1 MADSNSS
8 SKPFMDST
16 MAEEGIVN
24 EVPPPT
30 VAVNTEESSI
40 EDIKVES
47 PPLNNAKNDVVVN
60 NTTDILLPSPDLND
74 TEPLLDIEPINNNDT
89 SAPTVSPSVSSTEDT
104 NTSSPTSSTSP
115 SVHQTTLQPTTVST
129 TTLPSLAPS
138 IQSPTTPS
146 PTTKDYYYYNNF
158 FTDRHNLILGCS
170 PKNYFI
176 DPANLLG
183 TSHSL
188 YKLYF
193 DEILPKIFIPLAKE
207 HDSHSTPLVMQ
218 HVDTDMFLT
227 ENTALYPGVVTT
239 NDVYN
244 MISIEEM
251 FVPLAHG
258 VHGDDVLKLIDEFAI
273 GNDTDTVAVSSTL
286 KNRQKYTIY
295 TITQDE
301 DELRDS
307 MDQLNITITTSLPST
322 SKDYM
327 VDDVS
332 LQSVWIDFIMKQWK
346 YDDNAC
352 LGHKED
358 DSSSGKHNHDDGK
371 HTHDKPST
379 TTHDHDKGGEANV
392 AATPSRG
399 GVTPQQSNN
408 SNTPP
413 IAAGL
418 SVVLL
423 VAIAVVGT
431 LAFFIIRKSRSPNRQ
446 SWETSISRQSELG
459 NSNNDLELQ
468 ANDAYEDEERSV
480 DYAPPMSSF
489 A

>member
-1 MADSNSS
+1 ME
-8 SKPFMDST
+8 
-16 MAEEGIVN
+16 AEGVVN
-24 EVPPPT
+24 DTSPTT
-30 VAVNTEESSI
+30 VAVDTEEEGST
-40 EDIKVES
+40 EDTNIS
-47 PPLNNAKNDVVVN
+47 LDNATISKNDVVVN
-60 NTTDILLPSPDLND
+60 DTDILLPAPDMND
-74 TEPLLDIEPINNNDT
+74 TDPLLDIEPINNVT
-89 SAPTVSPSVSSTEDT
+89 SAPTISPSVSSTEDT
-104 NTSSPTSSTSP
+104 STSSP
-115 SVHQTTLQPTTVST
+115 SVHQTTLQPITIST
-129 TTLPSLAPS
+129 TTVPSLAPS
-138 IQSPTTPS
+138 ILSPTTPY

-176 DPANLLG
+176 DPNNLLG

-193 DEILPKIFIPLAKE
+193 DEILPKTFIPIAKE
-207 HDSHSTPLVMQ
+207 HDYHSTPLVMQ

-239 NDVYN
+239 NDMYN

-258 VHGDDVLKLIDEFAI
+258 VHGDQILKLIDEFAI
-273 GNDTDTVAVSSTL
+273 GNDTDTVAVSSTIN
-286 KNRQKYTIY
+286 NRQKYTLY
-295 TITQDE
+295 TISKDE
-301 DELRDS
+301 DLLGES
-307 MDQLNITITTSLPST
+307 MEQLNITITASLPST
-322 SKDYM
+322 SKEYM

-332 LQSVWIDFIMKQWK
+332 LQSVWVDFIMKQWK
-346 YDDNAC
+346 YDDNGC

-358 DSSSGKHNHDDGK
+358 SSGGKHNHDDGK

-379 TTHDHDKGGEANV
+379 TTHDHDKGGSANISGGEANV
-392 AATPSRG
+392 AANSPSRG
-399 GVTPQQSNN
+399 SVTPQSNN
-408 SNTPP
+408 SNTQP

-431 LAFFIIRKSRSPNRQ
+431 LAFFIIRKSQSPNRQ

-480 DYAPPMSSF
+480 DYTPPMSSF

>member
-1 MADSNSS
+1 
-8 SKPFMDST
+8 
-16 MAEEGIVN
+16 
-24 EVPPPT
+24 
-30 VAVNTEESSI
+30 
-40 EDIKVES
+40 
-47 PPLNNAKNDVVVN
+47 
-60 NTTDILLPSPDLND
+60 
-74 TEPLLDIEPINNNDT
+74 
-89 SAPTVSPSVSSTEDT
+89 
-104 NTSSPTSSTSP
+104 
-115 SVHQTTLQPTTVST
+115 
-129 TTLPSLAPS
+129 
-138 IQSPTTPS
+138 
-146 PTTKDYYYYNNF
+146 
-158 FTDRHNLILGCS
+158 
-170 PKNYFI
+170 
-176 DPANLLG
+176 
-183 TSHSL
+183 
-188 YKLYF
+188 
-193 DEILPKIFIPLAKE
+193 
-207 HDSHSTPLVMQ
+207 MQ

-227 ENTALYPGVVTT
+227 ENSALYPGVVTT

-258 VHGDDVLKLIDEFAI
+258 VHGDQILKLIDEFAI
-273 GNDTDTVAVSSTL
+273 GNDTDTVAVSSTI
-286 KNRQKYTIY
+286 KNRQKYTLY
-295 TITQDE
+295 TISQDE
-301 DELRDS
+301 DALQDS
-307 MDQLNITITTSLPST
+307 MEQLNITITTSLSST

-346 YDDNAC
+346 YDDNSC
-352 LGHKED
+352 LGHTED
-358 DSSSGKHNHDDGK
+358 NGGKHTHDDGK

-379 TTHDHDKGGEANV
+379 TTHNNGKGGSANTSGGEANV
-392 AATPSRG
+392 AANSPSRG

-408 SNTPP
+408 SDTTQP

-418 SVVLL
+418 SAVLL

-431 LAFFIIRKSRSPNRQ
+431 LAFFIIRKSRGSNNRQ

>member
-1 MADSNSS
+1 
-8 SKPFMDST
+8 
-16 MAEEGIVN
+16 MAEEEGIDN
-24 EVPPPT
+24 NDSSPTT
-30 VAVNTEESSI
+30 VAVDIEEDI
-40 EDIKVES
+40 EDTKVES
-47 PPLNNAKNDVVVN
+47 PPLNNTKNDVVVN
-60 NTTDILLPSPDLND
+60 NTDILLPSPDMND
-74 TEPLLDIEPINNNDT
+74 TDPLLDIEPINNDT
-89 SAPTVSPSVSSTEDT
+89 SAPTVSPSLSSTEDT
-104 NTSSPTSSTSP
+104 NTSSPTSSP
-115 SVHQTTLQPTTVST
+115 SSTVHQTTLQPTIST
-129 TTLPSLAPS
+129 TTVPSLAPS
-138 IQSPTTPS
+138 IQNPTTPS
-146 PTTKDYYYYNNF
+146 PTTEDYYYYNNF

-193 DEILPKIFIPLAKE
+193 DEILPKIFIPKAKE

-227 ENTALYPGVVTT
+227 ENAALFPGVVTT

-273 GNDTDTVAVSSTL
+273 GNDTDTVAVSSTI
-286 KNRQKYTIY
+286 KNRQKYTLY
-295 TITQDE
+295 TITKDE
-301 DELRDS
+301 DDLTDS
-307 MDQLNITITTSLPST
+307 MEQLNITITTSLPNT
-322 SKDYM
+322 SKEYM

-352 LGHKED
+352 LGHTD
-358 DSSSGKHNHDDGK
+358 DSSSSGKHNHDDGK
-371 HTHDKPST
+371 HTHDKTSTLHDHDGGST
-379 TTHDHDKGGEANV
+379 TTSGGEANV
-392 AATPSRG
+392 AANSPSRG
-399 GVTPQQSNN
+399 SVTPQQSNN
-408 SNTPP
+408 NDTQP

-459 NSNNDLELQ
+459 NGNNDLELR
-468 ANDAYEDEERSV
+468 ADDGYEDEERSV

>member
-1 MADSNSS
+1 M
-8 SKPFMDST
+8 
-16 MAEEGIVN
+16 
-24 EVPPPT
+24 
-30 VAVNTEESSI
+30 
-40 EDIKVES
+40 
-47 PPLNNAKNDVVVN
+47 
-60 NTTDILLPSPDLND
+60 
-74 TEPLLDIEPINNNDT
+74 
-89 SAPTVSPSVSSTEDT
+89 
-104 NTSSPTSSTSP
+104 
-115 SVHQTTLQPTTVST
+115 
-129 TTLPSLAPS
+129 PSLAPS
-138 IQSPTTPS
+138 LSKPTTPS

-193 DEILPKIFIPLAKE
+193 DEILPKIFIPKAKE

-227 ENTALYPGVVTT
+227 ENAALYPGVVTT
-239 NDVYN
+239 NDVYS

-258 VHGDDVLKLIDEFAI
+258 VHGDQILKLIDEFAI
-273 GNDTDTVAVSSTL
+273 NNDSDTVAVSSTI
-286 KNRQKYTIY
+286 KNRQKYTLY
-295 TITQDE
+295 TITKDE
-301 DELRDS
+301 DALLNS
-307 MDQLNITITTSLPST
+307 MEQLNITITTSLPST
-322 SKDYM
+322 SKDSM

-332 LQSVWIDFIMKQWK
+332 LQSVWIDFIIKQWK
-346 YDDNAC
+346 YDDNSC
-352 LGHKED
+352 LGHTED
-358 DSSSGKHNHDDGK
+358 SSSSGKHNHDDGK

-379 TTHDHDKGGEANV
+379 TTHNHDKDGSANTSGGEANV
-392 AATPSRG
+392 AANSPSRG
-399 GVTPQQSNN
+399 SVTPQQSNN
-408 SNTPP
+408 SNTQP

-418 SVVLL
+418 SVVLV

-446 SWETSISRQSELG
+446 SWETSISRQSELD

-468 ANDAYEDEERSV
+468 ASDAYEDEDRSV

>member
-1 MADSNSS
+1 M
-8 SKPFMDST
+8 
-16 MAEEGIVN
+16 V
-24 EVPPPT
+24 
-30 VAVNTEESSI
+30 
-40 EDIKVES
+40 
-47 PPLNNAKNDVVVN
+47 KNR
-60 NTTDILLPSPDLND
+60 S
-74 TEPLLDIEPINNNDT
+74 
-89 SAPTVSPSVSSTEDT
+89 
-104 NTSSPTSSTSP
+104 
-115 SVHQTTLQPTTVST
+115 
-129 TTLPSLAPS
+129 
-138 IQSPTTPS
+138 
-146 PTTKDYYYYNNF
+146 
-158 FTDRHNLILGCS
+158 
-170 PKNYFI
+170 
-176 DPANLLG
+176 
-183 TSHSL
+183 
-188 YKLYF
+188 
-193 DEILPKIFIPLAKE
+193 
-207 HDSHSTPLVMQ
+207 
-218 HVDTDMFLT
+218 
-227 ENTALYPGVVTT
+227 
-239 NDVYN
+239 
-244 MISIEEM
+244 
-251 FVPLAHG
+251 
-258 VHGDDVLKLIDEFAI
+258 
-273 GNDTDTVAVSSTL
+273 DTVAVSSTI
-286 KNRQKYTIY
+286 KNRQKYTLY

-322 SKDYM
+322 SKEYM

-371 HTHDKPST
+371 HTHDKPDKNGST
-379 TTHDHDKGGEANV
+379 TTSSGEANV
-392 AATPSRG
+392 AANSPSRG
-399 GVTPQQSNN
+399 VAPSQSNN
-408 SNTPP
+408 SNAQP

-431 LAFFIIRKSRSPNRQ
+431 IAFFIIRKSRGSNNRQ